1 MTLKER
7 KADTLKQKT
16 KGKSKINGKYK
27 NRQILTKIMAY
38 IHIHTHT

>member
-16 KGKSKINGKYK
+16 KGKSQINGKYK
-27 NRQILTKIMAY
+27 IRQILKKIMAY
-38 IHIHTHT
+38 IHIHAHT